1 MMAILPL
8 LVLPMLEKI
17 LVGSTIIAEAFY
29 VRAWQMPIFTGVN
42 PTDFFDQDSQSVSEG
57 LSLLGMIDL
66 GGFLT
71 SGGLWTG
78 IVVCGLFTTA
88 AIYVRRYRDDS

>member
-1 MMAILPL
+1 MPL
-8 LVLPMLEKI
+8 
-17 LVGSTIIAEAFY
+17 F
-29 VRAWQMPIFTGVN
+29 QGVD
-42 PTDFFDQDSQSVSEG
+42 PTDFFDERNNTVPEAI
-57 LSLLGMIDL
+57 SLFDVMDL

-71 SGGLWTG
+71 SGGLWIG